1 MKPRLDQVRSATLR
15 GQVYESLANAVLS
28 GELAPGTRLV
38 ETEIAAWLGTSRGPL
53 REAMRRLE
61 SEGLVVVMPRR
72 GTYVIDPTG
81 HDVRELY
88 EVRAAL
94 EGFAVAGALDAIR
107 ASVLDDLESRLTE
120 LDAAAQDERWMD
132 VAILDSEWHE
142 PLVEA
147 AGNDRLVQIWRTVN
161 GPLLALFAQSGREV
175 YGAEDI
181 RARHAELLRAI
192 RDDDA
197 DRVEVAV
204 REHYLHT
211 AISFAHRADARHAA
225 FASAA
230 DP

>member
-1 MKPRLDQVRSATLR
+1 MKPRLDHIQSATLG
-15 GQVYESLANAVLS
+15 GQVYEALANAVVS

-38 ETEIAAWLGTSRGPL
+38 ETEIATWLGTSRGPL

-61 SEGLVVVMPRR
+61 SEGLVVVRPRR

-107 ASVLDDLESRLTE
+107 STVLDDLEARLAE
-120 LDAAAQDERWMD
+120 LEAAAWEGRWMD
-132 VAILDSEWHE
+132 VAILDSEWHA

-147 AGNDRLVQIWRTVN
+147 AGNDRLVRIWRTVN
-161 GPLLALFAQSGREV
+161 GPLLALFAQSARDV
-175 YGAEDI
+175 YVAEDI

-197 DRVEVAV
+197 DRVEAAV
-204 REHYLHT
+204 REHYLRT

-225 FASAA
+225 SASAA
-230 DP
+230 EP